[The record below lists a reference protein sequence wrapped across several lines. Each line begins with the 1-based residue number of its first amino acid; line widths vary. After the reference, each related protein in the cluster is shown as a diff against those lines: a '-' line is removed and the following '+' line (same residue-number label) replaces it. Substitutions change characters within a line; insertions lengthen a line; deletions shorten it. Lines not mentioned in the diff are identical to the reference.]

1 MSEQSDYIRVNNV
14 DAFFYPLNGV
24 TVIVCY
30 LEDGRE
36 FNLFYVPAEIVMAI
50 NKIKKQSEE
59 SINLD
64 KRETIY
70 DILSFVPEI
79 SEELAKRINK
89 VVIDDMIDTVY
100 VATVE
105 LKFDGVIIQKRM
117 IPSHAIY
124 LALITNKPIF
134 VKRKLVEEQERDREQ
149 ERK

>member
-36 FNLFYVPAEIVMAI
+36 FNLFYVPADIVLAI
-50 NKIKKQSEE
+50 NKVKKQSEE
-59 SINLD
+59 SASLD

-70 DILSFVPEI
+70 DIISFIPEV
-79 SEELAKRINK
+79 SEELSKHINK

>member
-36 FNLFYVPAEIVMAI
+36 FNLFYVPAEIVLAI

-59 SINLD
+59 SISLD

-79 SEELAKRINK
+79 SEELAKHINK